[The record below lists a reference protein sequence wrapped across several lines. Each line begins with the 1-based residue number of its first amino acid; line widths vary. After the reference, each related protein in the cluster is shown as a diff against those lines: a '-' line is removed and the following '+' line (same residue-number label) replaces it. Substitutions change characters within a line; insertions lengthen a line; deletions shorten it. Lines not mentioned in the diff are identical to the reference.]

1 MTAGVE
7 SGLVTGEAVEL
18 DLRVARLASRATAL
32 LIDLLIM
39 WSLFGVL
46 IQAVQLLLI
55 TVDSALAVGMG
66 IVVTVGCL
74 VGYPVIMETTTR
86 GRSIG
91 KMALG
96 LRVISEDGGPVRFRQ
111 ALIRGLSGFAEFF
124 MFSGAPALIC
134 SLFNRRSKR
143 LGDVFAGTLVIQDR
157 VAASA
162 LRTPVAQ
169 MPPMLAGWAQS
180 LELSQISDDLA
191 LSARQYLM
199 RFWELLPEVRE
210 LMGARLAG
218 EVAAKV
224 SPPPPPGVR
233 PEIMLSAVLAER
245 RRREEYR
252 LAKRRERREAH
263 LRKNGLHVPVDIPVY
278 GQYAP
283 GYLQPTGPAYA
294 PAQPPGYGPP
304 PRPGYPPPGSGPQ
317 PAHAPQFQP
326 AYAPPQAAG
335 FAQPPQPGSAPQ
347 FQPAY
352 APSQAAG
359 YAPAPQ
365 PGSGPHPQPSYA
377 PPQAPGYGP
386 PPQPGSAPRSHPVY
400 APPQAP
406 GYEPPQPGSATP
418 PQHREEQAPPQH

>member
-1 MTAGVE
+1 MVTGHTYRMTAGIE

-18 DLRVARLASRATAL
+18 DLRIARLASRAAAL
-32 LIDLLIM
+32 LIDIIIM

-46 IQAVQLLLI
+46 IEVVQVLLI
-55 TVDSALAVGMG
+55 TADRALAVGMG

-134 SLFNRRSKR
+134 SLFNKRSKR

-162 LRTPVAQ
+162 LRAPVAQ

-210 LMGARLAG
+210 LMGVRLAG
-218 EVAAKV
+218 EIAAKV

-233 PEIMLSAVLAER
+233 PEILLSAVLAER

-252 LAKRRERREAH
+252 LARRRERREAH
-263 LRKNGLHVPVDIPVY
+263 LRKNGLYVPVDAPVF
-278 GQYAP
+278 GQP
-283 GYLQPTGPAYA
+283 
-294 PAQPPGYGPP
+294 
-304 PRPGYPPPGSGPQ
+304 
-317 PAHAPQFQP
+317 
-326 AYAPPQAAG
+326 
-335 FAQPPQPGSAPQ
+335 
-347 FQPAY
+347 
-352 APSQAAG
+352 
-359 YAPAPQ
+359 
-365 PGSGPHPQPSYA
+365 
-377 PPQAPGYGP
+377 
-386 PPQPGSAPRSHPVY
+386 
-400 APPQAP
+400 
-406 GYEPPQPGSATP
+406 
-418 PQHREEQAPPQH
+418 

>member
-1 MTAGVE
+1 MVTGHTCRMTAGME

-32 LIDLLIM
+32 LIDVLIM
-39 WSLFGVL
+39 WSLFGML
-46 IQAVQLLLI
+46 IEVVQVLLI
-55 TVDSALAVGMG
+55 AADTALAVGMG

-124 MFSGAPALIC
+124 MFAGAPALIC
-134 SLFNRRSKR
+134 SLFNKRSKR

-162 LRTPVAQ
+162 LRAPVAQ

-180 LELSQISDDLA
+180 LELSQVSDDLA

-210 LMGARLAG
+210 LMGARIAG

-233 PEIMLSAVLAER
+233 PEILLSAVLAER

-252 LAKRRERREAH
+252 LARRRERREAH
-263 LRKNGLHVPVDIPVY
+263 LRKNGLHVPVDPPSF
-278 GQYAP
+278 GPYAP
-283 GYLQPTGPAYA
+283 GYVQPTAPAYA
-294 PAQPPGYGPP
+294 PGYAQPP
-304 PRPGYPPPGSGPQ
+304 
-317 PAHAPQFQP
+317 AP
-326 AYAPPQAAG
+326 AYAPG
-335 FAQPPQPGSAPQ
+335 YVQPPAPV
-347 FQPAY
+347 Y
-352 APSQAAG
+352 
-359 YAPAPQ
+359 
-365 PGSGPHPQPSYA
+365 
-377 PPQAPGYGP
+377 PPPPAPGYGP
-386 PPQPGSAPRSHPVY
+386 PPQR
-400 APPQAP
+400 
-406 GYEPPQPGSATP
+406 
-418 PQHREEQAPPQH
+418 

>member
-1 MTAGVE
+1 ME

-39 WSLFGVL
+39 WSLFG
-46 IQAVQLLLI
+46 LLI
-55 TVDSALAVGMG
+55 EVVQVLLIAADSALAVGMG

-111 ALIRGLSGFAEFF
+111 ALIRGLTGFMEFF

-134 SLFNRRSKR
+134 SLFNKRSKR

-157 VAASA
+157 VAAA
-162 LRTPVAQ
+162 TLRGPVAQ

-180 LELSQISDDLA
+180 LELSQVSDDLA

-210 LMGARLAG
+210 LMGARIAG

-252 LAKRRERREAH
+252 LAGRRERREAH
-263 LRKNGLHVPVDIPVY
+263 LRKNGLHVPVDPPSF
-278 GQYAP
+278 GPYAP
-283 GYLQPTGPAYA
+283 GYVQPTTPAYA
-294 PAQPPGYGPP
+294 PGYVQPAAPAYGPP
-304 PRPGYPPPGSGPQ
+304 
-317 PAHAPQFQP
+317 H
-326 AYAPPQAAG
+326 
-335 FAQPPQPGSAPQ
+335 
-347 FQPAY
+347 
-352 APSQAAG
+352 
-359 YAPAPQ
+359 
-365 PGSGPHPQPSYA
+365 
-377 PPQAPGYGP
+377 APGYGP
-386 PPQPGSAPRSHPVY
+386 PPQR
-400 APPQAP
+400 
-406 GYEPPQPGSATP
+406 
-418 PQHREEQAPPQH
+418 